1 MAARLAV
8 LVLIA
13 GCAAE
18 NTTTNATDNATG
30 AATSTLVELDAAGP
44 KPRRRPKKPTTEE
57 ADDSKTL
64 EQLLARLFEDDTIR
78 ATATGTIST
87 KAPPPKKKRR
97 RPKTLDVT
105 NEDES
110 LDEFVAKLLA
120 SDDSLEEDLSATLAK
135 LFAGDDLAEELS
147 RQAREL
153 AQLLKAAPAK
163 NEVRTVQVSQANL
176 EKLFPRQEKLG
187 DLLTFTARN
196 EERKHRV
203 DQGDALQRF
212 VDAGVGEETYDSWI
226 AGTLQ
231 SLVDVAFKKE
241 SADLRASLENLRK
254 SQNSQVPV
262 AAALLE
268 LVAGT
273 TDGETF
279 DFPCPHGA
287 PCAGA
292 CVVGSGSRYVDG
304 WYPYDPVR
312 GFARGDVTVSR
323 FTQPGGESH
332 WFISNDRDPATAS
345 DDVDYLRTIKA
356 AAAARPPEAR
366 SAWGIVDRASTVAHA
381 QLGEEEA
388 RRLAADW
395 PTRAPFVLL
404 AARGAVCA
412 DALEKLRGED
422 VPGLLDGLLDGSKE
436 GAKRVEDALARISRQ
451 PLFRPWKELAA
462 NWLLKVLDDGTLEDI
477 LQESDAQFR
486 EDVLVL
492 AAVGV
497 AIIVTVLAIAL
508 WLGRRIVFENVERP
522 FFDAREDRED
532 TLGVPP
538 APQIRGE
545 GWASES
551 DEEPE
556 VQEVSFDPVP
566 GVAWRSLVRSFD
578 GHCAMPVALLL
589 AMTLREAASTS
600 SSLASAFLGA
610 YQRRPYVV
618 VALALDA
625 IRRLALAG
633 VALTR
638 RVSAAVG
645 AEDWRQVTKAAGDE
659 AVWLMAI
666 ALARDQRD
674 ESLRDAI
681 CGALLAGT
689 AALLAKV
696 CRIKAARLAA
706 DAPLPRPS
714 YAAAY
719 HRVRAHL
726 LLLVCVGLHE
736 VVVVAVSVY
745 FFRTRCRVGA
755 SWRACLSQKL
765 RAVALC
771 ARTVSRTTQVF
782 LHHCCSLLFGR
793 DRMLIA
799 AVFRYASAVFTGPL
813 SLRYG
818 RWLATPQDA
827 ADAFAGALRRHA
839 ATKPNPRRA
848 VASYYCEFSCN
859 CVDLVV
865 AMTWYA
871 AELVRGALEP
881 TVGSV
886 LFSLYAQH
894 AFGRLRV
901 KIAYHRDWRAQ
912 NARAKDNRALFEPAA
927 DDVVASYDDICVIC
941 HDGFEVPT
949 GSRRLTRDTPIQ
961 LPRCAHI
968 LHRQCLEVCLEN
980 AHRTLRPLICPICT
994 APMRQPDSAPEE
1006 TIAPDDAAPEDE
1018 VAPDLPVV
1026 GDFAAAA
1033 AAAPED
1039 ELE

>member
-1 MAARLAV
+1 MARLAV
-8 LVLIA
+8 LLLIA

-57 ADDSKTL
+57 ADDAKTL
-64 EQLLARLFEDDTIR
+64 EQLLARLFEDNTIR
-78 ATATGTIST
+78 ATATDTIST

-153 AQLLKAAPAK
+153 AALLKAAPAK
-163 NEVRTVQVSQANL
+163 NEVRTVQVSQADL

-292 CVVGSGSRYVDG
+292 CVVGSGSRCVDG

-332 WFISNDRDPATAS
+332 WFISNERDPATAS

-388 RRLAADW
+388 RRIAADW

-412 DALEKLRGED
+412 NALEKLRGED

-436 GAKRVEDALARISRQ
+436 GAKRVEDALARVSRQ

-477 LQESDAQFR
+477 LEDTDAQFR

-551 DEEPE
+551 DEEAE
-556 VQEVSFDPVP
+556 VQEVSFDAPP
-566 GVAWRSLVRSFD
+566 SVAWWSLVRSFD
-578 GHCAMPVALLL
+578 GHCAVPVALLL
-589 AMTLREAASTS
+589 AVTLREAASTS

-625 IRRLALAG
+625 CRRLALAG

-638 RVSAAVG
+638 RIIAAVG
-645 AEDWRQVTKAAGDE
+645 AEDWRQATKAAGDE

-674 ESLRDAI
+674 ESLRDAV

-689 AALLAKV
+689 AALLAKL
-696 CRIKAARLAA
+696 CRAKAARLAA
-706 DAPLPRPS
+706 DAPLLQPS

-726 LLLVCVGLHE
+726 LLLVCVGVLE
-736 VVVVAVSVY
+736 GVVVAASVY
-745 FFRTRCRVGA
+745 FFRTRCHVGA

-765 RAVALC
+765 RAAALC

-782 LHHCCSLLFGR
+782 LHQCCSLLFGR
-793 DRMLIA
+793 DRMLVA
-799 AVFRYASAVFTGPL
+799 AV
-813 SLRYG
+813 YG
-818 RWLATPQDA
+818 RW
-827 ADAFAGALRRHA
+827 DAFAATLRRHA

-859 CVDLVV
+859 SVELVV

-881 TVGSV
+881 TAGSV

-894 AFGRLRV
+894 AFGRLRA

-912 NARAKDNRALFEPAA
+912 NARAKDDRALFEPAT
-927 DDVVASYDDICVIC
+927 DDVVTSYDDICVIC

-994 APMRQPDSAPEE
+994 APMRRPDSAPEE
-1006 TIAPDDAAPEDE
+1006 AIAPDDAAPEDE

-1033 AAAPED
+1033 APED